1 MNTNLLNKGF
11 VQGIIAVC
19 LVLLGVLY
27 VNFSYNKIEEEQA
40 KEVIHI
46 ARSVE
51 ALLPKIDLNIIKA
64 EPDDINKP
72 EYKILKKSLKAIIR
86 VNPKARFA
94 YVYVEKN
101 GKIYF
106 LADSEPENSP
116 EYSPPGQ
123 EYTEAKEED
132 KKPFRDGQEHLTV
145 SLADRWGTW
154 TSALIPIK
162 DSNTGKT
169 IAVFGMDFN
178 AKSWNQKLMFEI
190 AESGILVVLLI
201 IVLFV
206 IINIRTK
213 NQSLS
218 HEIKE
223 RKQAVD
229 ALKESEVKYREL
241 VENSPDAIAIFADKK
256 IVYINKECLHLMRA
270 SNQDELLNKPVET
283 LIHPAYQGQIL
294 KRIKNS
300 GNDGAS
306 MPAIEGKFIRLDGS
320 EVDVE
325 VITMPIRINKKKAL
339 QFIIRDITERKHN
352 VEALIKNDERLKRQR
367 EAIVKLAIDV
377 DIIGIN
383 VRVALQKLTKEV
395 AHALNV
401 SQVSVWSISDDGKE
415 MICVS
420 RYQAEDA
427 LPGEGTVL
435 KAIEFPE
442 YFEAISRDSLV
453 SASDAQ
459 NDPRTKEFN
468 ELYLKP
474 AGITSMLDAA
484 VWINGKPAYLIC
496 FEHIGEKRTWFAD
509 EEAFAN
515 TAAAIIMQIF
525 SNSDRLQAE
534 EALRESEERHRILF
548 VNSPDPYLILIDGV
562 FVDCNAATELMF
574 GAERMTIVG
583 KTPEFLSPEFQPD
596 GTLSAVAAKQ
606 QIVTAN
612 YTGNHTFEW
621 VHKRKDGS
629 DFYAEVSIASMI
641 LNKKPALFT
650 ALRDIT
656 ERKKVEFELLMAKE
670 KAEESDRLKTA
681 FLANMSHEIR
691 TPMNGILGFTELLKN
706 TTITGEQR
714 KEYIEIIQKS
724 GDRLLNIINDVL
736 DISKIEAG
744 QMDVALS
751 ETSIN
756 EQINYLY
763 AFFKPETESKGL
775 KLSYNKGLPDQE
787 SIVYTDQE
795 KVYAV
800 LINLLKN
807 AIKFCDSG
815 SIEFGYSLSRFEGNG
830 MLRQPAE
837 IKFYVKDT
845 GIGIPLNRQNAIFDR
860 FVQADIADSRAFQ
873 GAGLGLS
880 ISKAF
885 VDMLG
890 GKLWVESEE
899 GVGSV
904 FYFTI
909 PYSTNEDKNKSS
921 EILKDNKEIEVEMN
935 NKLKILVVED
945 DETSRMLIELVLQ
958 KYNFNMLFVA
968 SGSKAIEVCQN
979 NPDIDLI
986 LMDIKMPLMDGY
998 EATRHIR
1005 KFNTS
1010 VIIIAQ
1016 TAFGEIND
1024 RIKALDAGCN
1034 DYLSKPISIDELES
1048 CIQKNMKR

>member
-1 MNTNLLNKGF
+1 
-11 VQGIIAVC
+11 
-19 LVLLGVLY
+19 
-27 VNFSYNKIEEEQA
+27 
-40 KEVIHI
+40 
-46 ARSVE
+46 
-51 ALLPKIDLNIIKA
+51 
-64 EPDDINKP
+64 
-72 EYKILKKSLKAIIR
+72 
-86 VNPKARFA
+86 
-94 YVYVEKN
+94 
-101 GKIYF
+101 
-106 LADSEPENSP
+106 
-116 EYSPPGQ
+116 
-123 EYTEAKEED
+123 
-132 KKPFRDGQEHLTV
+132 
-145 SLADRWGTW
+145 
-154 TSALIPIK
+154 
-162 DSNTGKT
+162 
-169 IAVFGMDFN
+169 
-178 AKSWNQKLMFEI
+178 
-190 AESGILVVLLI
+190 
-201 IVLFV
+201 
-206 IINIRTK
+206 
-213 NQSLS
+213 
-218 HEIKE
+218 
-223 RKQAVD
+223 
-229 ALKESEVKYREL
+229 
-241 VENSPDAIAIFADKK
+241 
-256 IVYINKECLHLMRA
+256 MRA
-270 SNQDELLNKPVET
+270 SNQDELLNKPVEK
-283 LIHPAYQGQIL
+283 LIHPAYRGMIL
-294 KRIKNS
+294 KRIKDS
-300 GNDGAS
+300 GNDGTS
-306 MPAIEGKFIRLDGS
+306 IPAIEEKLIRLDGS

-339 QFIIRDITERKHN
+339 QFIIRDITERKLN
-352 VEALIKNDERLKRQR
+352 AENAVKSVDRLKRQR
-367 EAIVKLAIDV
+367 EAIVKLATDKDIVEGDV
-377 DIIGIN
+377 I
-383 VRVALQKLTKEV
+383 VALQKLTKEISC
-395 AHALNV
+395 ALNLD
-401 SQVSVWSISDDGKE
+401 QVSVWSISGDGKE
-415 MICVS
+415 MVCLS
-420 RYQAEDA
+420 RYQTKHS
-427 LPGEGTVL
+427 LPGEGTIL
-435 KAIEFPE
+435 KAVEFPN
-442 YFEAISRDSLV
+442 YFAAISKESLV

-474 AGITSMLDAA
+474 AGITSMLDAGI
-484 VWINGKPAYLIC
+484 WINGKPTGLIC
-496 FEHIGEKRTWFAD
+496 FEHVGDKRTWFPD

-515 TAAAIIMQIF
+515 TAASIVMQIF
-525 SNSDRLQAE
+525 SNSNRLQAE

-548 VNSPDPYLILIDGV
+548 MNSPDPYQIIMDGV
-562 FVDCNAATELMF
+562 FVDCNAATELIF
-574 GAERMTIVG
+574 GADRMNIIG
-583 KTPEFLSPEFQPD
+583 KSPDALSPEFQPD

-606 QIVTAN
+606 KINTAFH
-612 YTGNHTFEW
+612 TGNHTFEW

-629 DFYAEVSIASMI
+629 DFYVEVSIASMI

-656 ERKKVEFELLMAKE
+656 ERKKVEFELMMAKE

-744 QMDVALS
+744 QMDVAVS
-751 ETSIN
+751 ETNIN
-756 EQINYLY
+756 EQINYLN

-775 KLSYNKGLPDQE
+775 KFSYKKGLSEQE
-787 SIVYTDQE
+787 CIVYTDKE

-815 SIEFGYSLSRFEGNG
+815 SIEFGYSLSRIEGNG

-909 PYSTNEDKNKSS
+909 PYSTNEDINKTS
-921 EILKDNKEIEVEMN
+921 EIINKKEIEVEMN

-945 DETSRMLIELVLQ
+945 DETSRMLIELILQ
-958 KYNFNMLFVA
+958 KHNFNMLFVA

-998 EATRHIR
+998 EATRQIR

-1034 DYLSKPISIDELES
+1034 DYLSKPISIDELEA
-1048 CIQKNMKR
+1048 CIQKNMKG